1 MLLCPLLNSST
12 QSGASPF
19 SSKWFAFL
27 LQPSLSRT
35 CPKIV
40 GMHKKRRMP
49 NKNFTTLNYKK
60 KDPAKCRVFGN
71 IQNSVIE

>member
-1 MLLCPLLNSST
+1 MPLCPLLNSSI

-35 CPKIV
+35 CPNIV
-40 GMHKKRRMP
+40 GMHKKRRTP
-49 NKNFTTLNYKK
+49 NKIFTILNYKK
-60 KDPAKCRVFGN
+60 KDPAFSRVFGN